1 MTTYTVHEAKTNLS
15 KLLAEM
21 EAGGEVIIARG
32 DTPVA
37 RLVPAVAKQTADR
50 VFGKY
55 TGQFTVGPEFFEP
68 MSEEELSEW
77 YDSPIFPLEAPVA
90 ETAAGMAEPSQTPI
104 ANKSKS

>member
-37 RLVPAVAKQTADR
+37 ILKDYQSIDRAKRRAAAMGSEAGKFAMPPDD
-50 VFGKY
+50 VFFGPMSDEEFIELF
-55 TGQFTVGPEFFEP
+55 GQEFFD
-68 MSEEELSEW
+68 LHKHL
-77 YDSPIFPLEAPVA
+77 DQVKA
-90 ETAAGMAEPSQTPI
+90 
-104 ANKSKS
+104 

>member
-37 RLVPAVAKQTADR
+37 RLVPAVAKPNR
-50 VFGKY
+50 VFGAYK
-55 TGQFTVGPEFFEP
+55 GQATIGPEFFEP
-68 MSEEELSEW
+68 MTEEELAEW
-77 YDSPIFPLEAPVA
+77 EDGPIFPEIVSDGEAIGSGLA
-90 ETAAGMAEPSQTPI
+90 ESPQSAIIKKEKQ
-104 ANKSKS
+104 